1 MQSGINQA
9 LFIIRWTITLNRRE
23 KIQCANEV
31 KSFASKNGR
40 RRNNR
45 IVFFLFCYYPNE
57 SIIFKIW

>member
-23 KIQCANEV
+23 RIQCANEV

-40 RRNNR
+40 RRSNR
-45 IVFFLFCYYPNE
+45 IVFFLH
-57 SIIFKIW
+57 SSAII